1 MAIIQGV
8 CVAGKVAFFGGV
20 IVPSVDTLKI
30 ALYVSTATLG
40 SSTAV
45 YTTDNEV
52 SGVGYTAGG
61 NTLSNAAIG
70 SSGSVA
76 WLTFDNTLWPAATIT
91 ARGAL
96 IYDSSKSDVAIAVLD
111 FGADKTVT
119 NDTFTVTFP
128 VATATTALI
137 RFN

>member
-8 CVAGKVAFFGGV
+8 CVAGKTAFFSGV
-20 IVPSVDTLKI
+20 VVPSVDTLKI
-30 ALYVSTATLG
+30 ALYTSTATLDG
-40 SSTAV
+40 
-45 YTTDNEV
+45 YTTAYTIDNEV
-52 SGVGYTAGG
+52 VGAGYTAGG
-61 NTLSNAAIG
+61 NVLANASVG
-70 SSGSVA
+70 SQGLIA
-76 WLTFDNTLWPAATIT
+76 WLTFDNALWPNATIT

-119 NDTFTVTFP
+119 NDTFTVAFP